1 MVGLSKSHPPLLLDH
16 LGIRRRP
23 QLIQDQAILVH
34 PSNHRRHIDLA
45 SETIVVI
52 ETIGT
57 IEFDWTGPI
66 APTEVSG
73 RTDLTVIGI
82 GIWVGG

>member
-45 SETIVVI
+45 SETI
-52 ETIGT
+52 
-57 IEFDWTGPI
+57 EFEWTGPI